1 MKKLLLLTLLSLVF
15 LGQRADAYTSPG
27 NPSGFVNDFAGILDD
42 GSKQKLETD
51 LTDLE
56 QQTSNEF
63 SVVIIKT
70 LDGDTVENYAHELFI
85 EWGIGKKDTN
95 RGLLLL
101 IAMDEHKTRFE
112 VGYGLEGTMTDL
124 LTSKIQEQYLAPK
137 FKSGDYAGGVTDT
150 VSQVSG
156 ILRGDLSVEQFQ
168 SVTDG
173 YENPNT
179 APVSFWSKFSND
191 FFPFF
196 IYFIFP
202 PAIFFFQF
210 LVYSLARSKSYWLG
224 GAIFGGIGLTLTQ
237 LFFAIFST
245 ASATSY
251 FKLGTVALVSIIS
264 TSIGLMID
272 YRLSKK
278 GTSEK
283 TFSDFIK
290 SGKKTSSGP
299 SFFNISSG
307 GSNSSSGSGFGG
319 FGGGY
324 SGGGGSS
331 GSW

>member
-1 MKKLLLLTLLSLVF
+1 MKRVITTFFLVVGISAF
-15 LGQRADAYTSPG
+15 STAYAYTSPG
-27 NPSGFVNDFAGILDD
+27 TPTGFVNDFAGVIDD
-42 GSKQKLETD
+42 SSKQQLESD
-51 LTDLE
+51 LNDLE
-56 QQTSNEF
+56 QQTGTQF
-63 SVVIIKT
+63 SVVTIKT
-70 LDGDTVENYAHELFI
+70 LDGDTVENYAQELFT

-101 IAMDEHKTRFE
+101 VAMDERKARFQ

-124 LTSKIQEQYLAPK
+124 LTSKIQEQYLTPK
-137 FKSGDYAGGVTDT
+137 FRAGDYAGGIADT
-150 VSQVSG
+150 VAQVSG

-168 SVTDG
+168 SVGGD
-173 YENPNT
+173 NT
-179 APVSFWSKFSND
+179 NATPVSFWSKFGND

-264 TSIGLMID
+264 TGLGLMID

-278 GTSEK
+278 GTSAES
-283 TFSDFIK
+283 FSDFIK
-290 SGKKTSSGP
+290 SGKTSSGNGP

-307 GSNSSSGSGFGG
+307 GGSSGGGFGG
-319 FGGGY
+319 FGGGS

-331 GSW
+331 SSW